1 MGSVGSRLEGVKLA
15 TKLTQVV
22 TSALKDK
29 RITYRE
35 AAKLTA
41 AATWDAPKARLTKAD
56 AAALKKVAS
65 LPDNSFVDKKAPT
78 YVKAQRDEIR
88 DYAESI
94 KALQRVRL
102 EVESKVP
109 GIQVGLKNDLA
120 VVDLDELGYQHEL
133 ILEVKMP
140 GKKAEADGTLA
151 FQYGTFK
158 VSVEVKKGQS
168 RESIMGR
175 IESRLLRQQE
185 AMTVGESTE
194 TSREFLLHRFRPL
207 TAEERKQRDD
217 LIAAHDA
224 MLWGGP
230 DE

>member
-1 MGSVGSRLEGVKLA
+1 MT
-15 TKLTQVV
+15 TKLTQLVPSV
-22 TSALKDK
+22 LKDK
-29 RITYRE
+29 RLDYRDT
-35 AAKLTA
+35 AKLTA
-41 AATWDAPKARLTKAD
+41 AATWAAPKARLTKAD

-65 LPDNSFVDKKAPT
+65 LPDSLFVDKKAPS

-102 EVESKVP
+102 EVQSKVP
-109 GIQVGLKNDLA
+109 GISVGLKNDLA

-151 FQYGTFK
+151 FRYGNFT
-158 VSVEVKKGQS
+158 VSVDVKKGQS

-175 IESRLLRQQE
+175 IEAKLERQQE
-185 AMTVGESTE
+185 ALRGGEATE

-207 TAEERKQRDD
+207 TPAEQKQRND
-217 LIAAHDA
+217 LIAASDA
-224 MLWGGP
+224 MLWGAP
-230 DE
+230 EE